1 MKCRKNSPCLSTY
14 LMYVSIYAR
23 FQMYIV
29 FMIKVKTYVQTYFV
43 IKDRIRPA
51 LFGVGETYLASLLM
65 YPLFLC
71 LTLQMRT

>member
-1 MKCRKNSPCLSTY
+1 
-14 LMYVSIYAR
+14 
-23 FQMYIV
+23 MYIV